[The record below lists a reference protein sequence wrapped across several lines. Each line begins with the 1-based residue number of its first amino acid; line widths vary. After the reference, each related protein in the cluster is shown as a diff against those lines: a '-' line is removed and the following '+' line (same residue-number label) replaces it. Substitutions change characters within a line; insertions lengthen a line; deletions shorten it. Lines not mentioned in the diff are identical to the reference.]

1 MGYGKY
7 TLHTFFYKQH
17 FFMQRQAKIGMKLSK
32 C

>member
-1 MGYGKY
+1 MENI
-7 TLHTFFYKQH
+7 LHTFFYKQH